1 MCCQC
6 SLEFFNQWYIEA
18 DFVNGVTAMSKDIFW
33 EVYIDVVRVE
43 FLLLD
48 GLVLITKEWAEI
60 DRHNLTMKELRV

>member
-1 MCCQC
+1 MFI
-6 SLEFFNQWYIEA
+6 EHFNFYIQWYIEA
-18 DFVNGVTAMSKDIFW
+18 DLVNGVTAMSKDIFW
-33 EVYIDVVRVE
+33 EVYIDVVCVE

>member
-1 MCCQC
+1 MFIG
-6 SLEFFNQWYIEA
+6 LFNQWYIEA
-18 DFVNGVTAMSKDIFW
+18 DLVNGVTAMSKDIFW
-33 EVYIDVVRVE
+33 EVYIDVVCVE